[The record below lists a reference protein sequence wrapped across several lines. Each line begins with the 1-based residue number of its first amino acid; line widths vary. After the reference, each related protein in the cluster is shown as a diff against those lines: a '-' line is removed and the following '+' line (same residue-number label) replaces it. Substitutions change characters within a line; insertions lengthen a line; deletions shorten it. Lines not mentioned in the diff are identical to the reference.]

1 MLRSA
6 TCTLILSLGL
16 AWPLAGQSK
25 LQGPVRLNAKV
36 LASFQSIISE
46 PAKSTVQV
54 YCDNYRGALGTVV
67 RADGYVVTKAS
78 ELKGKLLVQVHGSS
92 DKLPAQIV
100 ATDLDTDLALLKIE
114 AQGLPVVA
122 WSADPVPPVGSWL
135 ATPGMFDS
143 PEAIG
148 VVSVAP
154 RKIARAGGAL
164 GIRLGDDD
172 KTAQIID
179 VTPGFAAAKAGI
191 QVGDIVRQLNGKA
204 INGRDHL
211 IESIKAFEP
220 DDKIDL
226 VVERD
231 GKQIAMSATLSNR
244 TVLMAGE
251 RAGFQNGLGGSL
263 SKRRAG
269 FPLALQHDTVLTPNQ
284 CGGPIV
290 DLDGKVVGLNIARAG
305 RVESY
310 ALPAS
315 VAQAAIEKLLVK
327 AAPMSGDAKF
337 VDKKSPSDSD
347 KKIQ

>member
-1 MLRSA
+1 MLRPVI
-6 TCTLILSLGL
+6 CTLILSLCL
-16 AWPLAGQSK
+16 AQPLFGQGPA
-25 LQGPVRLNAKV
+25 QGPVRLNPNV
-36 LASFQSIISE
+36 LKSFQSIISE

-54 YCDNYRGALGTVV
+54 YCDSYRGALGTVV

-78 ELKGKLLVQVHGSS
+78 ELKGKLIVQLHGSS

-114 AQGLPVVA
+114 AQGLPVVV
-122 WSADPVPPVGSWL
+122 WSADPAPPVGSWL

-143 PEAIG
+143 PVAIG
-148 VVSVAP
+148 VVSVPP
-154 RKIARAGGAL
+154 RKIAKAGGML
-164 GIRLGDDD
+164 GIKLSDDN
-172 KTAQIID
+172 KNAQIIE
-179 VTPGFAAAKAGI
+179 VSEGLAAAKAGM
-191 QVGDIVRQLNGKA
+191 QVGDIVRQVNGKPV
-204 INGRDHL
+204 NGRDHL
-211 IESIKAFEP
+211 IETIKAFDPE
-220 DDKIDL
+220 DKVEL

-244 TVLMAGE
+244 TILMAGD
-251 RAGFQNGLGGSL
+251 RAEFQNGLGGTL

-269 FPLALQHDTVLTPNQ
+269 FSLALQHDTVLAPNQ

-310 ALPAS
+310 ALPAA
-315 VAQAAIEKLLVK
+315 VAQAAIDKLLAK

-337 VDKKSPSDSD
+337 VDKKTPGEND